1 VVAVTTR
8 PAIVSVIM
16 PTLARLERA
25 SSLIRAIDSVVS
37 QDGARG
43 IPLVVVNG
51 PSATTEVK
59 EHLARRRDI
68 RVVTLEEAGL
78 PLALKTGR
86 ATVDTSYFA
95 VLDDDDE
102 LLPGALVTRLQA
114 LDEAAADVVVTNGYL
129 QGFGRRVVNI
139 EDFGEIQADPLRAL
153 LRRHW
158 LPPCAGLF
166 RTHAVTL
173 DFFEAIPEYREWTY
187 LGLRLALER
196 KIHFMSRPTFVYRTD
211 TPGSLSKSKAS
222 CLAESRAMAR
232 MLELPLPRDVRT
244 TMRARL
250 TAGLHSASDWERRD
264 GNHLAAWRWHL
275 RCLLRP
281 RGWRYLPY
289 TRHLLIGSLRRLP
302 AAPITLGKCP

>member
-1 VVAVTTR
+1 MTT

-25 SSLIRAIDSVVS
+25 TGLIRAIDSVVS
-37 QDGARG
+37 QQGARG

-51 PSATTEVK
+51 PFASAEVR
-59 EHLARRRDI
+59 ERLARRRDI
-68 RVVTLEEAGL
+68 RVITLEEAGL

-114 LDEAAADVVVTNGYL
+114 LDEAAEADVVVTNGYL
-129 QGFGRRVVNI
+129 QGFNRRELNI
-139 EDFGEIQADPLRAL
+139 EDFRQIQADPLRGI
-153 LRRHW
+153 LRQNW
-158 LPPCAGLF
+158 LRPCAGLF

-173 DFFEAIPEYREWTY
+173 DFFEQIPEYREWTY

-196 KIHFMSRPTFVYRTD
+196 KIHFVSRATFIYRTD
-211 TPGSLSKSKAS
+211 TPGSLSKSKAY
-222 CLAESRAMAR
+222 CLAEPRAMAR
-232 MLELPLPRDVRT
+232 MLELNLPRDVRT
-244 TMRARL
+244 MIRAHL

-275 RCLLRP
+275 KCLARL
-281 RGWRYLPY
+281 RGWRYLTY
-289 TRHLLIGSLRRLP
+289 TRHLLSGSARRLATTTARP
-302 AAPITLGKCP
+302 GNSP